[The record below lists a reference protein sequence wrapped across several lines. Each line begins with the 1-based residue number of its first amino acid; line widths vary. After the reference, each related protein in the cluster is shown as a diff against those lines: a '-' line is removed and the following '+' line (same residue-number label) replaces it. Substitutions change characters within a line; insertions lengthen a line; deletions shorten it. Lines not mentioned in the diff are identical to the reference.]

1 MVKKQSLLSCSFSSA
16 SGKLCAS
23 ESSWLQTSI
32 LMTLFTSDLFSNFPQ
47 RWQATK
53 FRLLHLL
60 IRSGKRC
67 ETTHCVRCNS
77 NLEFSF
83 VAKRVQRKSFYNTRD
98 MDVLY
103 ISIDSLSH
111 DSFSK
116 FMQIM
121 GKKTSILAVC
131 CIFCHYILIFAG
143 HHVHAYTKEN
153 QVSML
158 RCFTR
163 EEISS
168 YD

>member
-1 MVKKQSLLSCSFSSA
+1 MRSSKLIVLCLCNVAASARPSPEHAGSLGWLRLSRQCMVKKQSLLSCSFSSA

-121 GKKTSILAVC
+121 GKKTSI
-131 CIFCHYILIFAG
+131 
-143 HHVHAYTKEN
+143 
-153 QVSML
+153 
-158 RCFTR
+158 
-163 EEISS
+163 
-168 YD
+168 